1 MYYWIEGN
9 CCYNKHHVEH
19 YTLIHGYDEEQNK
32 FYVIETDNECYREF
46 LVEEELLA
54 TAMSEANTL
63 AFHAFAMEI
72 RTLHEMNQLYMVRNM
87 WKNFIKIGKQI
98 YLPEKI

>member
-9 CCYNKHHVEH
+9 CCYNKHHVE
-19 YTLIHGYDEEQNK
+19 QNK
-32 FYVIETDNECYREF
+32 FYVMETDNECYREF

>member
-1 MYYWIEGN
+1 M
-9 CCYNKHHVEH
+9 
-19 YTLIHGYDEEQNK
+19 
-32 FYVIETDNECYREF
+32 ETDNECYREF

-72 RTLHEMNQLYMVRNM
+72 RTLHEMNQLYTV
-87 WKNFIKIGKQI
+87 KNWFQMQKRYVVPHDHCCMILFGFLHKISIDKAFIEI
-98 YLPEKI
+98 